1 MIDIQIVEQERQP
14 GQPVTFMITIGCT
27 SQPGLEAQRYDLI
40 CSIEA
45 RCTLSA
51 DDLDSPLDWIQ
62 DAGGYD
68 QPCEIE
74 FDPRTPWER
83 RPPAPGR
90 HPEQLSA
97 RNPVDITRR
106 VLPFGRARLIFNT
119 G

>member
-27 SQPGLEAQRYDLI
+27 SRPAPDTRHPGLEAQQYDLI

-68 QPCEIE
+68 QPGGIE
-74 FDPRTPWER
+74 FDPRTPC
-83 RPPAPGR
+83 
-90 HPEQLSA
+90 LSA
-97 RNPVDITRR
+97 DWRAVNAAH
-106 VLPFGRARLIFNT
+106 LPLAVIQNN
-119 G
+119 

>member
-68 QPCEIE
+68 QPGEIE
-74 FDPRTPWER
+74 FDPRMPCLAADWR
-83 RPPAPGR
+83 SV
-90 HPEQLSA
+90 SA
-97 RNPVDITRR
+97 
-106 VLPFGRARLIFNT
+106 ARLPLAVIQNN
-119 G
+119 